1 MIFGYS
7 LVLISLVISLIVQI
21 NIKSTYSRYRD
32 VRSDRNISGADAARR
47 ILDANGLYNVQIQQ
61 IGGELTDHFDPR
73 TNVVS
78 LSGDVYHGT
87 SLASVGVAAHEVG
100 HAIQHAQ
107 GYAPIRIRS
116 AIVPV
121 TNIGSR
127 LFYPV
132 ILLGMILG
140 MPQLLDIGIILFSL
154 VVVFQFV
161 TLPVEFNASSRAL
174 ASLEQLGI
182 LGSDELRGSR
192 KVLSAAALT
201 YVAALVTS
209 LLQLIRLL
217 ALRNRR

>member
-1 MIFGYS
+1 LIFGYS
-7 LVLISLVISLIVQI
+7 LVLISLVICLIVQI

-32 VRSDRNISGADAARR
+32 VRSDRNISGAEAARR

-78 LSGDVYHGT
+78 LSTDVFHGT

-140 MPQLLDIGIILFSL
+140 MPQLLDVGIILFSL

-182 LGSDELRGSR
+182 LGSDELHGSR

>member
-1 MIFGYS
+1 LIFGYS

-32 VRSDRNISGADAARR
+32 VRSDRNISGAEAARR

-78 LSGDVYHGT
+78 LSTDVFHGT

-140 MPQLLDIGIILFSL
+140 MPQLLDVGIILFSL

-182 LGSDELRGSR
+182 LGSDELHGSR

>member
-32 VRSDRNISGADAARR
+32 VRSDRNISGAEAARR

-78 LSGDVYHGT
+78 LSTDVFHGT

-121 TNIGSR
+121 TSIGSR

-140 MPQLLDIGIILFSL
+140 MPQLLDVGIILFSL

-182 LGSDELRGSR
+182 LGSDELHGSR

>member
-32 VRSDRNISGADAARR
+32 VRSDRNISGAEAARR

-78 LSGDVYHGT
+78 LSTDVFHGT

-140 MPQLLDIGIILFSL
+140 MPQLLDVGIILFSL

-182 LGSDELRGSR
+182 LGSDELHGSR

>member
-1 MIFGYS
+1 MIISYL
-7 LVLISLVISLIVQI
+7 LVLISLVISLIVQM
-21 NIKSTYSRYRD
+21 NIKATYSKYQD
-32 VRSDRNISGADAARR
+32 VRSGRSISGADAARR

-78 LSGDVYHGT
+78 LSTNVYHGT
-87 SLASVGVAAHEVG
+87 SLAAVGVAAHEVG
-100 HAIQHAQ
+100 HAIQFAQ
-107 GYAPIRIRS
+107 QYAPMRLRS

-140 MPQLLDIGIILFSL
+140 MPQLLDFGILLFSL

-174 ASLEQLGI
+174 SSLGQLCI
-182 LGSDELRGSR
+182 LDTDELRGSK